1 MPARRCRLHRSA
13 LPALPAALPHRSK
26 HQRRCDGCGSPSSSH
41 RFAWATTNGS
51 TKAPASRGTSVHQP
65 GLPAAKILSLPQR
78 RPWRRSPGLRA
89 RSALCSVHVGAEV
102 VEEVVEAVVAEVV
115 EAVAGVV
122 VGAVGVAKAPAEHAA
137 GRRRR
142 RVADQPLAC
151 MTATTRRCKILSS
164 CRTTMTSVPMTC
176 YAISTIG
183 GRAAT
188 MLLLRWNR

>member
-1 MPARRCRLHRSA
+1 
-13 LPALPAALPHRSK
+13 
-26 HQRRCDGCGSPSSSH
+26 
-41 RFAWATTNGS
+41 
-51 TKAPASRGTSVHQP
+51 
-65 GLPAAKILSLPQR
+65 
-78 RPWRRSPGLRA
+78 
-89 RSALCSVHVGAEV
+89 V
-102 VEEVVEAVVAEVV
+102 VEDVVEAVV
-115 EAVAGVV
+115 EAVAGAVVGAV

-137 GRRRR
+137 GRRR